1 MPQEG
6 FFGGS
11 ICDSEVVAA
20 TESADRGAR
29 PMILKNAATSLFQKT
44 SSTPIMLAIPE
55 VTVITWSGPAYTAN
69 NVICMTTPLH
79 GKLYWTVMLCDPVA
93 QLPVAVSDA
102 VMVADPDATNVAV
115 LPEKV
120 TTDVLLELQVVE
132 LVTSTLFNVA
142 VNTAVVLT
150 LNVVPEGTEL
160 ITSVCEV
167 PPVVLPVID
176 PWTPAK
182 VAVIVTLEAGPT
194 AVTIPVVP
202 TVAHELELDQLAW
215 LVTIFVP
222 LLKVAV
228 AVSCCGEF
236 TATKSV
242 VTPPACVTA
251 IEFGWLTKNPVQPLL
266 TISRARAAATEI
278 CDSFRSELG
287 ISALTTSTTPR
298 RSS

>member
-1 MPQEG
+1 
-6 FFGGS
+6 
-11 ICDSEVVAA
+11 
-20 TESADRGAR
+20 
-29 PMILKNAATSLFQKT
+29 
-44 SSTPIMLAIPE
+44 
-55 VTVITWSGPAYTAN
+55 
-69 NVICMTTPLH
+69 
-79 GKLYWTVMLCDPVA
+79 MLCDPVA
-93 QLPVAVSDA
+93 QVPVAVSDA

-194 AVTIPVVP
+194 AVTIPVMP

-215 LVTIFVP
+215 LVIH
-222 LLKVAV
+222 LR
-228 AVSCCGEF
+228 CRC
-236 TATKSV
+236 
-242 VTPPACVTA
+242 
-251 IEFGWLTKNPVQPLL
+251 
-266 TISRARAAATEI
+266 
-278 CDSFRSELG
+278 
-287 ISALTTSTTPR
+287 
-298 RSS
+298 